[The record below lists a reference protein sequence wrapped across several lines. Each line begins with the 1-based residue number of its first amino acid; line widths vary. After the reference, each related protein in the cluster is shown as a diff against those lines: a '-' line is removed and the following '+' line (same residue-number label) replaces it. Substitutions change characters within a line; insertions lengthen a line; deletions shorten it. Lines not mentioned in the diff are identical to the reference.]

1 MPGGN
6 CGAELTFKSAF
17 AHKLCVIILHTVK
30 TDIVVGGGGA
40 DLYIETHLNI
50 LYMYVKHKEL
60 LAELIKCKTMLLP
73 ISNRG

>member
-17 AHKLCVIILHTVK
+17 AHKLCVIILYMVK

-50 LYMYVKHKEL
+50 L
-60 LAELIKCKTMLLP
+60 
-73 ISNRG
+73 